1 MYRKSNSSS
10 LLGNEIEIGE
20 LIFSV
25 HGTGYPGIT
34 KEDSANRVA
43 FLPNSLSVD
52 YQGNKP
58 EIQFQCQLIINQKRK
73 CAVLP

>member
-1 MYRKSNSSS
+1 MKSK
-10 LLGNEIEIGE
+10 IGE

-58 EIQFQCQLIINQKRK
+58 EIQFQCQLIINQKK
-73 CAVLP
+73 KENVLCCRSGET